1 MNPKYLYLLINLGS
15 ISIPLLFSFHKKAN
29 FSKTWKY
36 LFISTVGIG
45 LVFILWDVAFTHAG
59 YWGFNEKYILG
70 THLFNLPLEEVLF
83 FVCIPYACVFTYFAL
98 THLIEKDY
106 LFPHQELISS
116 LLSVVLMFAGLFFI
130 NKPYTGITF
139 LLTGGFLAF
148 QMIVLRPRYMGRF
161 YFAFAVL
168 LVPFLII
175 NGILTG
181 SFIGEPVVW
190 YNNDANLGIRIGT
203 IPIEDFFYAMLLIV
217 TNISVYEWLQYRALY
232 R

>member
-15 ISIPLLFSFHKKAN
+15 ISIPLAFSFYKKAN
-29 FSKTWKY
+29 FSTTWKY
-36 LFISTVGIG
+36 LGLSTLATAIIFIAWD
-45 LVFILWDVAFTHAG
+45 ILFTYLG
-59 YWGFNEKYILG
+59 YWGFNEKYLLG
-70 THLFNLPLEEVLF
+70 IHLINLPLEEVLF

-116 LLSVVLMFAGLFFI
+116 LLSVVLMFAGLFYI

-161 YFAFAVL
+161 YFAFIFL
-168 LVPFLII
+168 LIPFLII

-181 SFIGEPVVW
+181 SIIDEPVVW
-190 YNNDANLGIRIGT
+190 YNNDANLGIRVGT
-203 IPIEDFFYAMLLIV
+203 IPIEDFFYGMLLILS
-217 TNISVYEWLQYRALY
+217 NIAIYEWLQYRALW

>member
-15 ISIPLLFSFHKKAN
+15 VSIPLAFSFYKKAN

-36 LFISTVGIG
+36 LAISTIAVSIIFLIWDSIFTYMGI
-45 LVFILWDVAFTHAG
+45 
-59 YWGFNEKYILG
+59 WGFNEKYLLG
-70 THLFNLPLEEVLF
+70 TNIINLPLEEVLF
-83 FVCIPYACVFTYFAL
+83 FICIPYACVFTYFAL
-98 THLIEKDY
+98 THLVEKDY

-116 LLSVVLMFAGLFFI
+116 LLSVVLMFAGMFYI

-161 YFAFAVL
+161 YFAFLFL
-168 LVPFLII
+168 LIPFLII

-181 SFIGEPVVW
+181 SVIEEPVVW

-203 IPIEDFFYAMLLIV
+203 IPIEDFFYGLLLIV
-217 TNISVYEWLQYRALY
+217 SNIAIYEWLQYRAQF